1 MDNQHLKKVKFKIH
15 GMHCAN
21 CEVLIE
27 RKFKKVAGV
36 EKVDVNYVNGKAE
49 IICSQVPQLHELQ
62 NAIKQDGYAVSA
74 WPASLASSS
83 PRRSGPEL
91 KRGEQDRNAFTDLP
105 HKNGKNDYFQI
116 GAIFLIIVAG
126 YLILKQ
132 FNLVPTL
139 GISDNMSYGFVFLI
153 GLVAAM
159 STCLAV
165 TGGLLLAVAAK
176 YNERFPYLTGVQ
188 KLKPHLYF
196 NIGRI
201 ASYTVLGGAVGA
213 LGSVLTF
220 SPKATGFLTIAV
232 SAVMVILGFQ
242 LLHLFPWMRRF
253 QPKMP
258 KFLAHKIHDL
268 SGKDNKSAPFMLGA
282 STFFLPCGFTQALQL
297 YVLAKG
303 DAVTG
308 ALTMFAFA
316 LGTLPAL
323 MSLSAIS
330 SFAKGAFQK
339 YFLKFA
345 GVAIIM
351 LGFFNINNG
360 VALTGSNFSLAS
372 VLQTSGDN
380 TASQQEDL
388 SATIVDG
395 KQIVDM
401 RVVGLNYYPHQ
412 FTVAEGVPVEWRIDG
427 SQAEGCAQVVS
438 VPKLG
443 IVKYLSPNSP
453 ATITFTPQEVGSI
466 GFSCTMGMTTRGSSF
481 KVVPNTTGIV
491 AAKIEEKPSEDTS
504 TCNPEI
510 ANCIEAQKVS
520 IEVSRSG
527 IYPRSVTIKKGVP
540 VDLSID
546 TKVPLG
552 GCMSV
557 WVIPQYNVTIP
568 MKVGINKASFTP
580 TEAGTLAMTCSM
592 GGRMAQFEVIN

>member
-1 MDNQHLKKVKFKIH
+1 MGNQSLKKIKFKIH
-15 GMHCAN
+15 GMHCAS

-27 RKFKKVAGV
+27 RKFKKILGI
-36 EKVDVNYVNGKAE
+36 EKVSVNHATGKAE
-49 IICSQVPQLHELQ
+49 LLCSQEPNVRELQ
-62 NAIKQDGYAVSA
+62 NVITKDGYTVSL
-74 WPASLASSS
+74 WH
-83 PRRSGPEL
+83 
-91 KRGEQDRNAFTDLP
+91 DRDTDAEAP
-105 HKNGKNDYFQI
+105 HKNTKKDYFQI
-116 GAIFLIIVAG
+116 GAIFLIVVAV

-132 FNLVPTL
+132 FDLIPAL

-153 GLVAAM
+153 GVVAAM

-188 KLKPHLYF
+188 KLKPHFYF

-201 ASYTVLGGAVGA
+201 VSYTVLGGVVGA

-220 SPKATGFLTIAV
+220 SPKATGFMTIAV
-232 SAVMVILGFQ
+232 SLVMVILGFQ

-268 SGKDNKSAPFMLGA
+268 SGKDSKSAPFMLGA

-303 DAVTG
+303 DPVTG
-308 ALTMFAFA
+308 ALTMLAFS

-345 GVAIIM
+345 GVAVVM

-360 VALTGSNFSLAS
+360 IALTGSSFSLAS
-372 VLQTSGDN
+372 VLQASGNN
-380 TASQQEDL
+380 TNQQEEL
-388 SATIVDG
+388 SAEIING
-395 KQIVDM
+395 KQIIDM
-401 RVVGLNYYPHQ
+401 QVVGLDYSPHQ
-412 FTVAEGVPVEWRIDG
+412 FTVAQNIPVEWRIDG
-427 SQAEGCAQVVS
+427 SRAEGCAQVIS

-443 IVKYLSPNSP
+443 IVKYLSPNAP
-453 ATITFTPQEVGSI
+453 TVIAFTPQEIGTI

-481 KVVPNTTGIV
+481 KVVPNTIGI
-491 AAKIEEKPSEDTS
+491 AGAKIKEQPLENTS
-504 TCNPEI
+504 ACNPEF
-510 ANCIEAQKVS
+510 ANCIEARKVL
-520 IEVSRSG
+520 IEVSRERIS
-527 IYPRSVTIKKGVP
+527 PRSVTIKKDVP

-546 TKVPLG
+546 SKVPLG

-580 TEAGTLAMTCSM
+580 TRTGTLAMTCSM

>member
-1 MDNQHLKKVKFKIH
+1 
-15 GMHCAN
+15 MHCSN

-27 RKFKKVAGV
+27 RKFKQIPGI
-36 EKVDVNYVNGKAE
+36 EKVNVSYVNGKAE
-49 IICSQVPQLHELQ
+49 VCCSQEPKLHELQ
-62 NAIKQDGYAVSA
+62 NTVKPDGYAI
-74 WPASLASSS
+74 SLW
-83 PRRSGPEL
+83 R
-91 KRGEQDRNAFTDLP
+91 DRNTVAELP
-105 HKNGKNDYFQI
+105 HKNTKRDYFQI
-116 GAIFLIIVAG
+116 GAIFLIIVAA
-126 YLILKQ
+126 YLILKEL
-132 FNLVPTL
+132 NLVHGL
-139 GISDNMSYGFVFLI
+139 AISDNMSYGFVFVI

-176 YNERFPYLTGVQ
+176 YNERFPYLSGVQ

-201 ASYTVLGGAVGA
+201 VSYTVLGGAVGV

-220 SPKATGFLTIAV
+220 SPRATGFMTIAV
-232 SAVMVILGFQ
+232 SFVMIILGFQ

-268 SGKDNKSAPFMLGA
+268 SDKDNKSAPFVLGA

-303 DAVTG
+303 DPVTG
-308 ALTMFAFA
+308 ALTMLAFS

-339 YFLKFA
+339 HFLKFA
-345 GVAIIM
+345 GVAVVM

-360 VALTGSNFSLAS
+360 IALTGSNFNLAS
-372 VLQTSGDN
+372 VLQASGNN
-380 TASQQEDL
+380 TNQQEEL
-388 SATIVDG
+388 SAKIVDG
-395 KQIVDM
+395 KQIINM
-401 RVVGLNYYPHQ
+401 QVVGLSYSPHQ
-412 FTVAEGVPVEWRIDG
+412 FTVAQGIPVEWRIDG
-427 SQAEGCAQVVS
+427 SRAEGCAQVIS

-443 IVKYLSPNSP
+443 IVKYLSPGAP
-453 ATITFTPQEVGSI
+453 TVIAFTPQELGTI

-481 KVVPNTTGIV
+481 KVVPNTTGI
-491 AAKIEEKPSEDTS
+491 AGAKVEEQPLKNTSE
-504 TCNPEI
+504 CNPEI

-520 IEVSRSG
+520 IEVSRERG

-557 WVIPQYNVTIP
+557 WVIPDYNVTIP

-580 TEAGTLAMTCSM
+580 TETGTLAMTCSM

>member
-1 MDNQHLKKVKFKIH
+1 MNQQPLKKVKLKIH
-15 GMHCAN
+15 GMHCSN

-27 RKFKKVAGV
+27 RKFKKLPGI
-36 EKVDVNYVNGKAE
+36 EKVNVSYVNGKAE
-49 IICSQVPQLHELQ
+49 VYCSQEPKLHELQ
-62 NAIKQDGYAVSA
+62 NAIKQDGYAI
-74 WPASLASSS
+74 SLWH
-83 PRRSGPEL
+83 
-91 KRGEQDRNAFTDLP
+91 DRNNATELP
-105 HKNGKNDYFQI
+105 HKNTKKDYLQI

-188 KLKPHLYF
+188 KIKPHLYF

-201 ASYTVLGGAVGA
+201 TSYTVLGGAVGA

-220 SPKATGFLTIAV
+220 SPRATGFMTIAV
-232 SAVMVILGFQ
+232 SFVMIILGFQ

-268 SGKDNKSAPFMLGA
+268 SGRDNKSAPFLLGA

-303 DAVTG
+303 DALTG
-308 ALTMFAFA
+308 ALTMLAFS

-339 YFLKFA
+339 HFLKFA
-345 GVAIIM
+345 GVAVVM

-360 VALTGSNFSLAS
+360 IALTGSNFNLAS
-372 VLQTSGDN
+372 VL
-380 TASQQEDL
+380 TASGNSANQQEEL
-388 SATIVDG
+388 SAEIVDG
-395 KQIVDM
+395 KQIINMQVI
-401 RVVGLNYYPHQ
+401 GLSYSPHQ
-412 FTVAEGVPVEWRIDG
+412 FTVAQGIPVEWRIDG
-427 SQAEGCAQVVS
+427 SRAEGCAQVVS

-443 IVKYLSPNSP
+443 IVKYLSPSAP
-453 ATITFTPQEVGSI
+453 TVITFTPQELGTI

-481 KVVPNTTGIV
+481 KVVSNTTGIV
-491 AAKIEEKPSEDTS
+491 GAKIEEQPLENISE
-504 TCNPEI
+504 CNPEI

-520 IEVSRSG
+520 IEVSRERG
-527 IYPRSVTIKKGVP
+527 IYPRSATIRKGVP

-557 WVIPQYNVTIP
+557 WVIPEYNITIP
-568 MKVGINKASFTP
+568 MKVGVNKASFTP
-580 TEAGTLAMTCSM
+580 TKTGTLAMTCSM

>member
-1 MDNQHLKKVKFKIH
+1 MNQQPLKKVKLKIH
-15 GMHCAN
+15 GMHCSN

-27 RKFKKVAGV
+27 RKFKKVAGI
-36 EKVDVNYVNGKAE
+36 ERVNVSYANGKAD
-49 IICSQVPQLHELQ
+49 IYCSHEPNLHELQ
-62 NAIKQDGYAVSA
+62 TAIKPDGYAI
-74 WPASLASSS
+74 SLWH
-83 PRRSGPEL
+83 
-91 KRGEQDRNAFTDLP
+91 DRNVATELP
-105 HKNGKNDYFQI
+105 HKNTKRDYFQI
-116 GAIFLIIVAG
+116 GAIFLIIVAA
-126 YLILKQ
+126 YLILKEL
-132 FNLVPTL
+132 NLVHGL
-139 GISDNMSYGFVFLI
+139 AISDNMSYGFVFVI

-176 YNERFPYLTGVQ
+176 YNERFPYLSGVQ

-201 ASYTVLGGAVGA
+201 VSYTVLGGAVGA

-220 SPKATGFLTIAV
+220 SPRATGFMTIAV
-232 SAVMVILGFQ
+232 SFVMIILGFQ

-268 SGKDNKSAPFMLGA
+268 SGKDSKSAPFMLGA

-303 DAVTG
+303 DITTG
-308 ALTMFAFA
+308 VLTMLAFS

-339 YFLKFA
+339 HFLKFA
-345 GVAIIM
+345 GVAVVM

-360 VALTGSNFSLAS
+360 IALTGSNFNLAS
-372 VLQTSGDN
+372 VLQASGNN
-380 TASQQEDL
+380 TNQQEEL
-388 SATIVDG
+388 STKIIDG
-395 KQIVDM
+395 KQIINM
-401 RVVGLNYYPHQ
+401 QVVSLSYSPHQ
-412 FTVAEGVPVEWRIDG
+412 FTVAQDIPVEWRIDG
-427 SQAEGCAQVVS
+427 SRAEGCAQVIS

-443 IVKYLSPNSP
+443 IVKYLSPGAP
-453 ATITFTPQEVGSI
+453 TVITFTPQELGTI

-481 KVVPNTTGIV
+481 KVVPNTTGI
-491 AAKIEEKPSEDTS
+491 AGAKIEEPPLENASV
-504 TCNPEI
+504 CNPEF
-510 ANCIEAQKVS
+510 ANCVEAQKVS
-520 IEVSRSG
+520 IEVSRERG

-540 VDLSID
+540 VDLNID

-580 TEAGTLAMTCSM
+580 TEMGTLAMTCSM